1 VLLPAGREA
10 GSWTMMTM
18 TALTRTTKAK
28 TVTTAAK
35 TAD

>member
-10 GSWTMMTM
+10 GLWTMTM

-28 TVTTAAK
+28 TVTTAAT
-35 TAD
+35 TAG